1 MATEVANAKTTAVA
15 NLMDDLFDSAGQGME
30 TIGADDMQ
38 IPFLRILQPL
48 SPQLLK
54 TDPKFIKGASAGDI
68 FNTVTGQCW
77 EGDEGVTIIPCAY
90 EMKFLE
96 FQLRESGGGFL
107 GEIDPNNPDIRQA
120 NRVGAHEM
128 LPCGNALVRAAQC
141 LVVAVGEDGATQQMI
156 LDMKKTQ
163 MKVAKQ
169 WNTRRAGMKLMHPE
183 KGLFTPPM
191 WATVWKLKTVQES
204 NDKGSWFNYSISQL
218 DIQSVPS
225 AAVQEC
231 KGLYEQFRK
240 GEIKTSAGTA
250 EEMNTASASKHDDEE
265 IPF

>member
-1 MATEVANAKTTAVA
+1 
-15 NLMDDLFDSAGQGME
+15 
-30 TIGADDMQ
+30 
-38 IPFLRILQPL
+38 
-48 SPQLLK
+48 
-54 TDPKFIKGASAGDI
+54 
-68 FNTVTGQCW
+68 
-77 EGDEGVTIIPCAY
+77 
-90 EMKFLE
+90 MKFLE

-120 NRVGAHEM
+120 QRMGANEI
-128 LPCGNALVRAAQC
+128 LPSGNELVRAAQF
-141 LVVAVGEDGATQQMI
+141 LVVAIDENGVTQQMI

-231 KGLYEQFRK
+231 KGLYEMFRK

-250 EEMNTASASKHDDEE
+250 EEMNSASASKHDDEE